1 MQRSLHSGR
10 DDRGGMVEITGQ
22 GGWNDKEGGWNGE
35 EGGRDDSEDSR
46 GEVREETIHDYKRF
60 PVVMNR

>member
-22 GGWNDKEGGWNGE
+22 GGWNDK